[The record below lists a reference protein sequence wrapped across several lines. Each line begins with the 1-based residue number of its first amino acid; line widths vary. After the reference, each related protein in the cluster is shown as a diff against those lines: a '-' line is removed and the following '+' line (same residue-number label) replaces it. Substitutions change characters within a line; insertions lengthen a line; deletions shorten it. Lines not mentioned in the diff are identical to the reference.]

1 MVKEDSQLGNA
12 GTLFGADPS
21 KLNPYGADQSD
32 VQDYQK
38 ALQDSIKAL
47 EDRYAQPNWFKVA
60 AGFAKPQ
67 LGGFTASLGSAAG
80 ALGDWQE
87 QQRAAELPISQ
98 MRANL
103 AQTKILMGQKQKA
116 ADLADVALQQP
127 GGVTA
132 KQVAAVRNLDKDR
145 GDYLQEQFTNEGNL
159 RDEILRARQAG
170 RSDAE
175 LAAKYGNEF
184 KRLFPSGVPNT
195 YAPVPQYGKQPG
207 QGNVE
212 ISEPSKPPIGFN
224 GTAEEWQNMPLEKQ
238 IAVRSNLEEKRQG
251 TAQEQESNYRTQ
263 AENASQM
270 LPTLT
275 ALHELASKPNMQKIL
290 GIFENGDVLGAVG
303 KAVESGSFPKLL
315 ETARNQVISA
325 AKDPQDISDFNTLM
339 GLVAKVNLGV
349 RQGQLNPSNYTTE
362 IDTMAGPGITDPQDA
377 FLRKTALA
385 QHDMSHRVQTY
396 KAYKDAV
403 KAGVPASDFIGSDPY
418 NKLESEYQAEH
429 ARRATTP
436 YPTLT
441 SAKAPAASANKPQSS
456 TPPAA
461 PATPSALTHDAIKAA
476 IERKKKLA
484 EQQP

>member
-1 MVKEDSQLGNA
+1 MAEQKTDNA
-12 GTLFGADPS
+12 SALFGVNPANI
-21 KLNPYGADQSD
+21 NPYGADQGD
-32 VQDYQK
+32 LEEYK
-38 ALQDSIKAL
+38 NALQDSIKSL
-47 EDRYAQPNWFKVA
+47 QERYAQPNWFRIA

-67 LGGFTASLGSAAG
+67 LGGFIASLGSAAEAQG
-80 ALGDWQE
+80 QTVE
-87 QQRAAELPISQ
+87 QQRAAQLPISQ
-98 MRANL
+98 MRAQL
-103 AQTKILMGQKQKA
+103 AQTNILMNQKKKA
-116 ADLADVALQQP
+116 AGLADEALGAEGGITPTHVAR
-127 GGVTA
+127 VM
-132 KQVAAVRNLDKDR
+132 NLDPER
-145 GDYLQEQFTNEGNL
+145 GAILQRQLENEQKT
-159 RDEILRARQAG
+159 RAEIMDAWKAG
-170 RSDAE
+170 ADKAT
-175 LAAKYGNEF
+175 LLAKYGDDF
-184 KRLFPSGVPNT
+184 KRLFPNGTP
-195 YAPVPQYGKQPG
+195 PIPKPPG
-207 QGNVE
+207 AMNSAMGNVE
-212 ISEPSKPPIGFN
+212 IGEPNKPPVGFN
-224 GTAEEWQNMPLEKQ
+224 GTEKEWQNMPLEKQ

-325 AKDPQDISDFNTLM
+325 AKDPHDISDFNTLM